1 MHLALRA
8 KCFYSYQYH
17 YHFHVNIDI
26 ITSDSKEVLHSLW
39 LVGQDFV
46 TEAITRT
53 YIIKRKINYPQIY
66 IDEIKNI
73 AITE

>member
-1 MHLALRA
+1 MHLALKA
-8 KCFYSYQYH
+8 KCFYACQYH

-46 TEAITRT
+46 IEAIIRA
-53 YIIKRKINYPQIY
+53 YIIKGKINYPKIY

-73 AITE
+73 VITE